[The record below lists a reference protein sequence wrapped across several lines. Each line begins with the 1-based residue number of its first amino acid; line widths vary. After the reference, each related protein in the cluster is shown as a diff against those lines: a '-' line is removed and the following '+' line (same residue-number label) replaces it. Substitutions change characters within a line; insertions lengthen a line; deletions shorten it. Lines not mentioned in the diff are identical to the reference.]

1 MYTDSLEASIMSDHG
16 TCGNCEFFGDGIP
29 AQQLVQIRVNP
40 EASAEVV
47 AGCKAPSNAAIHL
60 RVGPTSGCDSWKPAA

>member
-1 MYTDSLEASIMSDHG
+1 MSDQG

-40 EASAEVV
+40 AASSDVV
-47 AGCKAPSNAAIHL
+47 GGCKAPTNADIHL
-60 RVGPTSGCDSWKPAA
+60 QVGPTSRCDAWKPAA